1 MKHHIHFNISILLFC
16 SVVSTFGATITWN
29 GSGSDQKWNTA
40 ANWIGGVIPGTS
52 DDAIVPAGSTVV
64 VDTTPSSA
72 VNSLFVQGTL
82 NVNSLVSLSVTQIT
96 SSTVYVLQIG
106 GGTLNNNG
114 VINITG
120 MAGANPGLSFV
131 NGTAADGTFT
141 NAGTLT
147 VNTSAGT
154 GACVNFN
161 QTTGGTAIFNMG
173 SSGVTLTQASAKTVF
188 NMVAGTAQIGGA
200 LTLGSSSSYVN
211 CKFMAMAAG
220 NLTLLPS
227 ADINAWVTFTSSNI
241 SLSAAAGTATLLT
254 NSGTLAIH
262 LPSTGASASVF
273 QLSPSAGAVSTT
285 FTNTGTITID
295 GAYAAPGSGG
305 GSFAFQGGD
314 AITAMILNNTGTIT
328 DTHTGTAA
336 SIYSFS
342 STTAN
347 RIHTINNSGTM
358 SLSTGMTLGSV
369 ATINNNSGSVLNVK
383 AAITGNTFG
392 GLSSTINNNIGAIF
406 NADVASN
413 TSGVLSGTMTFNN
426 YGTLTGRGTMATTVN
441 FNPRAGIISPGNST
455 TSYGQFNISGTSLDF
470 SNSSFVIKVNGT
482 TAGTNFDQIINT
494 TASAITMTGAKF
506 ILTKLAG
513 YTAPVAA
520 FNFTGA
526 GAVITGTAIASGDN
540 GFALSQ
546 IAGVITATWTTGQ
559 PAKAPSI
566 ITNAPSSIA
575 ATGVSFNA
583 NLINTGGD
591 ATNFDRGFCYKTST
605 GVTITDTKT
614 SESST
619 STTGVF
625 SKLISSLLPNTQY
638 FYKGYATNSVG
649 TTLSSTEISFFTL
662 ANVPAAPALSAN
674 ASSINIVIGSSDG
687 NPSTT
692 LYAIMVSGQYVQADG
707 TLGTNPVWQTSASW
721 GSKTV
726 TGLSG
731 STLYTFQA
739 KALNGASIETAF
751 GASAS
756 VSTLLLPTVTV
767 PIGTYNYNGSPQG
780 PKSASNT
787 GTGTSYTFSYAS
799 QDGTTYPASSTLPT
813 AVGDYTVTAT
823 VLANGI
829 YGSAS
834 SDATAF
840 TILPEF
846 FSIGQQ
852 PDCSTTGLTIA
863 YKTDPTVAY
872 SSPTATRTICQLAGF
887 CESNPAVPVNM
898 YGSRTDQQTTATG
911 YYYVKQINGR
921 WWVIDP
927 LGYLNIS
934 KGAACLGTSSGA
946 VSRAVYSSLYANSS
960 VNWMNSAKQMLKDN
974 GFYAAGAWSDIANIK
989 NNPNQSTKPL
999 AYTIILNLMSGY
1011 GAKVG
1016 KSTLDV
1022 SATAIPVFESGF
1034 ATYCDS
1040 VCQALVSNIPDQNL
1054 FGYFTDNE
1062 LPFFTYNLS
1071 AFLTLGNTSRT
1082 DPNYVATINWLTANG
1097 YTTASASSSVVQN
1110 KFLAYVATTYYS
1122 TVYNAVKRYDPVH
1135 MVIGSRVCQTATRA
1149 IPDFMTAAGPY
1160 VDIFSVNYYS
1170 AWTPSV
1176 SLSQSWGTQLGK
1188 PYIVS
1193 EFYTKGEDVGYG
1205 NTGGAGF
1212 VVKTQTDR
1220 GYEYQNFTLA
1230 LLQSKTCVGWHWFKY
1245 MDNDSTI
1252 VSADPS
1258 NRDSNKGIV
1267 NLSYVPYAA
1276 MTDLMKDVNLKVY
1289 NLTDYFDQPAT
1300 TVPVTASYLTDL
1312 VIQNYRL
1319 STFNPDTLTYKIALP
1334 ATTTANPSISY
1345 TKSNSAMTVVLT
1357 NPRNVFSTL
1366 VSDRT
1371 ATLYTTSANGL
1382 QHRTYTIIFDKVS
1395 QITTGLNTIAELNGF
1410 SCYPN
1415 PVDRNKVLTIQNQT
1429 DCSKDNFLQVTDLSG
1444 KAVIKTI
1451 FSGSEY
1457 QLKLQGTVP
1466 GIYLLE
1472 INNSKGRFRQKLM
1485 VR

>member
-1 MKHHIHFNISILLFC
+1 MKHHIQFNITLLLFF
-16 SVVSTFGATITWN
+16 SVFSSFGATITWN

-40 ANWIGGVIPGTS
+40 TNWIGGIIPGNS
-52 DDAIVPAGSTVV
+52 DDVIVPAGSNVI
-64 VDTTPSSA
+64 VDATPSSA

-82 NVNSLVSLSVTQIT
+82 TINSSVSLSVTQ
-96 SSTVYVLQIG
+96 STATTAYVFQIG
-106 GGTLNNNG
+106 GGIVSNNG
-114 VINITG
+114 TITVTG
-120 MAGANPGLSFV
+120 MVGTNPGLSFV
-131 NGTAADGTFT
+131 SGTAT
-141 NAGTLT
+141 NGLLTNTGTLT

-161 QTTGGTAIFNMG
+161 QTTGGIATLNMG
-173 SSGVTLTQASAKTVF
+173 SSGVTLTQSSAKTVF
-188 NMVAGTAQIGGA
+188 NVAAGTAQIGGA
-200 LTLGSSSSYVN
+200 LTFGSSSSYVN
-211 CKFMAMAAG
+211 CKFINVSAG

-227 ADINAWVTFTSSNI
+227 ANINAYVTFSSSNN
-241 SLSAAAGTATLLT
+241 SLSAAAGTTTTLT
-254 NSGTLAIH
+254 NNGTLAIH
-262 LPSTGASASVF
+262 LPTTGAGSSVF
-273 QLSPSAGAVSTT
+273 LLSPSTASATT
-285 FTNTGTITID
+285 ILSNAGTITID
-295 GAYAAPGSGG
+295 GANSTGSV
-305 GSFAFQGGD
+305 GSFGFQGSD
-314 AITAMILNNTGTIT
+314 ATSIAILNNTGTIT
-328 DTHTGTAA
+328 DTHTGTTA

-342 STTAN
+342 ATTGN

-369 ATINNNSGSVLNVK
+369 ATINNNSGGILNVK
-383 AAITGNTFG
+383 GTISGNTFNS
-392 GLSSTINNNIGAIF
+392 LNSTINNNVGAIF
-406 NADVASN
+406 NCDVSTN
-413 TSGVLSGTMTFNN
+413 TTAALSGTMAFNN
-426 YGTLTGRGTMATTVN
+426 YGTLTGRGSMASTVT

-455 TSYGQFNISGTSLDF
+455 TAYGQFNISGTSLDF
-470 SNSSFVIKVNGT
+470 SNSTFVIKVNGT
-482 TAGTNFDQIINT
+482 SAGTNFDQVINT
-494 TASAITMTGAKF
+494 TASAITMTGVNF
-506 ILTKLAG
+506 ILTKQAG
-513 YTAPVAA
+513 YSAAVIA
-520 FNFTGA
+520 FNASNASATIN
-526 GAVITGTAIASGDN
+526 VMPTASGDN
-540 GFALSQ
+540 GFILTKS
-546 IAGVITATWTTGQ
+546 AGAITATWTSGQ

-566 ITNAPSSIA
+566 ITIAPSSITTTN
-575 ATGVSFNA
+575 ATFNA

-591 ATNFDRGFCYKTST
+591 ATNFDRGFCYKTSA
-605 GVTITDTKT
+605 GVTLTDNKT
-614 SESST
+614 SESNT
-619 STTGVF
+619 STTAVF

-662 ANVPAAPALSAN
+662 ANVPAAPVLSAN
-674 ASSINIVIGSSDG
+674 ASSINVTVSNSDG
-687 NPSTT
+687 NPTST
-692 LYAIMVSGQYVQADG
+692 LYAIMSNGQYVLADG
-707 TLGTNPVWQTSASW
+707 TLGFNPVWQTAASW
-721 GSKTV
+721 GTKTV

-731 STLYTFQA
+731 NTLYNFQV
-739 KALNGASIETAF
+739 KALNGASVETAF
-751 GASAS
+751 GTSTS
-756 VSTLLLPTVTV
+756 LSTLVLPIVTALV
-767 PIGTYNYNGSPQG
+767 GTYTYNGSPQG
-780 PKSASNT
+780 PTSATNT
-787 GTGTSYTFSYAS
+787 GTGTSYTFTYAS
-799 QDGTTYPASSTLPT
+799 QDGTTYLASSTLPT
-813 AVGDYTVTAT
+813 AAGNYTVTAT

-846 FSIGQQ
+846 FPIGQQ
-852 PDCSTTGLTIA
+852 SDCSTTGLTIA

-872 SSPTATRTICQLAGF
+872 SSPTATRTICQLPGF
-887 CESNPAVPVNM
+887 CESNPAVQVNM
-898 YGSRTDQQTTATG
+898 YGSRTDKQTTATG

-921 WWVIDP
+921 WWVVDP

-934 KGAACLGTSSGA
+934 KGAACLGTQWGA
-946 VSRAVYSSLYANSS
+946 VSTAAYSSLYGNSI
-960 VNWMNSAKQMLKDN
+960 VNWMNSTKQMLKDN
-974 GFYAAGAWSDIANIK
+974 GFYAAGCWSDITNIK

-999 AYTIILNLMSGY
+999 AYTVYLNLMAGY
-1011 GAKVG
+1011 GAKIG

-1040 VCQALVSNIPDQNL
+1040 VCKNLVSNIPDQNL

-1071 AFLTLGNTSRT
+1071 AFLALGNTSRT

-1097 YTTASASSSVVQN
+1097 YTTANASSTVVQN
-1110 KFLAYVATTYYS
+1110 KFLAYVASTYYS
-1122 TVYNAVKRYDPVH
+1122 TVYNAIKRYDPVH

-1176 SLSQSWGTQLGK
+1176 TLSQSWGTQLGK

-1193 EFYTKGEDVGYG
+1193 EFYTKGDDVGFS
-1205 NTGGAGF
+1205 NVGGAGF
-1212 VVKTQTDR
+1212 IVKNQSAR
-1220 GYEYQNFTLA
+1220 GYEYQNFTLS
-1230 LLQSKTCVGWHWFKY
+1230 LLESKTCVGWHWFKY

-1252 VSADPS
+1252 SADSS
-1258 NRDSNKGIV
+1258 NLYSNKGIV
-1267 NLSYVPYAA
+1267 NLAYVPYTA
-1276 MTDLMKDVNLKVY
+1276 MTDLMKAVNLKVY
-1289 NLTDYFDQPAT
+1289 NLTDYFDSLPV

-1312 VIQNYRL
+1312 FIQNYRL

-1345 TKSNSAMTVVLT
+1345 TKSNTAMTVVLT

-1371 ATLYTTSANGL
+1371 ATLYSTSADRL

-1395 QITTGLNTIAELNGF
+1395 QITTGLNTITELNGI

-1415 PVDRNKVLTIQNQT
+1415 PVDRNKVLTIQNQAAG
-1429 DCSKDNFLQVTDLSG
+1429 SKDNFLQVTDLSG
-1444 KAVIKTI
+1444 KVVIKTI

-1472 INNSKGRFRQKLM
+1472 INNSKGQFRQKLM